1 MEPPLPTQLRIE
13 ISCNCKK
20 KISNSRADI
29 KSDFLTFQSRSAI
42 NSLLH
47 RAIASNPYGKTGK
60 IKIK

>member
-1 MEPPLPTQLRIE
+1 MEPPFQLNYELRSRAIV
-13 ISCNCKK
+13 K